1 MMKEEDDKRSFS
13 ELSKKERREKARKL
27 VFGDFKDEYM
37 GNIWGW
43 KFSMYSFVGLVLVG
57 SLAFYGIY
65 TGKIDLSKAEEDAAN
80 SVLQNSNPYLQKA
93 TVNDSLKYK

>member
-1 MMKEEDDKRSFS
+1 MKEEDDKRSFS

-27 VFGDFKDEYM
+27 VFGEFKDEYM

-43 KFSMYSFVGLVLVG
+43 KFSMYSFAGLVLVG

-80 SVLQNSNPYLQKA
+80 SVLQNTNPYLQKA

>member
-1 MMKEEDDKRSFS
+1 MKEEDDKRSFS

-80 SVLQNSNPYLQKA
+80 SVLQNTNPYLQKA

>member
-80 SVLQNSNPYLQKA
+80 SVLQNTNPYLQKA

>member
-1 MMKEEDDKRSFS
+1 MKEEDDKRSFS

-80 SVLQNSNPYLQKA
+80 SVLHNTNPYLQKA